1 MRAILLL
8 AAATTLAVGLPACS
22 RDSDSSLPRPSKP
35 FCEAAHRY
43 DVRVEKRVAVEEQIR
58 LVQQMADNAPKDIAR
73 DTAVF
78 LDALQ
83 RVRDGDESVVDNPK
97 IEAAVENVNRRA
109 AQGCDFYRSNTG
121 GGI

>member
-1 MRAILLL
+1 MRATLLL
-8 AAATTLAVGLPACS
+8 AAATLVAVGTSACS
-22 RDSDSSLPRPSKP
+22 RDSGSSLPRPSKP

-43 DVRVEKRVAVEEQIR
+43 DVRVEKRVPVAEQIR
-58 LVQQMADNAPKDIAR
+58 LVQRMADHAPKDIAR

-78 LDALQ
+78 LSALE
-83 RVRDGDESVVDNPK
+83 RVQDGDESVVDNPK
-97 IEAAVENVNRRA
+97 IEEAVNNVNRRA

>member
-1 MRAILLL
+1 MRATLLL
-8 AAATTLAVGLPACS
+8 AAVTLVAMGTSACS
-22 RDSDSSLPRPSKP
+22 RDSGSSLPRPSKP

-43 DVRVEKRVAVEEQIR
+43 DVRVEKRVSISEQIR
-58 LVQQMADNAPKDIAR
+58 LVQRMADHAPKDIAR

-78 LDALQ
+78 LSALE
-83 RVRDGDESVVDNPK
+83 RVRDGDDSVVDNPK
-97 IEAAVENVNRRA
+97 IEEAVNNVNRRA